1 MKPLNLKEF
10 AESLMLGQHRE
21 FAIEILDNLDFVD
34 TYPRYEIE
42 HELRIASEKEF
53 ENHEPLEQ
61 IGRIIDRLNVLDEVR
76 DNLIKHGFDSD
87 ISDEVSSLIGTLCDA
102 EKLLQDA
109 KVWEG
114 DLLESIALLLEL
126 VPAYDL

>member
-10 AESLMLGQHRE
+10 AEQMLLGEHRE
-21 FAIEILDNLDFVD
+21 FAIEILDNLEVVD
-34 TYPRYEIE
+34 TYPRYAIE

-61 IGRIIDRLNVLDEVR
+61 IGRIIDRLNVLD
-76 DNLIKHGFDSD
+76 DIKDILIKHGFEED
-87 ISDEVSSLIGTLCDA
+87 IGDEVSSLIGTLSDA
-102 EKLLQDA
+102 ETLLQNA

-114 DLLESIALLLEL
+114 DLLESIALLLER